1 MWLNKRQLHS
11 HFVFPQVPPGR
22 GCKQSQPVLGTH
34 LSKSFVFNLSSN
46 LLELMMAVPPNS
58 GWIFIYESLGKGK
71 TKAERK
77 SLLTFPVPLSSSSP
91 WQALSPWQG
100 LLTRFFLG
108 KASDWKGAITQFCQ
122 CHFSAQS
129 HGEGAEG
136 THLIPHSLH
145 ETQLHCISQQIF
157 CAGKKQELD
166 YTSWF
171 LNKLSFASAGVS
183 GLTPWFK
190 HPTSRDKPAFQ
201 VVDASLP
208 LLILHPTLTSED
220 LVSFPIASTA

>member
-22 GCKQSQPVLGTH
+22 GCKQSQPVLGTR

-91 WQALSPWQG
+91 WQALSPLARTSHTLFPWQSFW
-100 LLTRFFLG
+100 LKRCHHPVLSMPF
-108 KASDWKGAITQFCQ
+108 Q
-122 CHFSAQS
+122 CSEPRGRSRGDTFDPSQPPWD
-129 HGEGAEG
+129 
-136 THLIPHSLH
+136 TTSLH
-145 ETQLHCISQQIF
+145 FTADFLCRQKARAGLHVLVF
-157 CAGKKQELD
+157 KQ
-166 YTSWF
+166 
-171 LNKLSFASAGVS
+171 A
-183 GLTPWFK
+183 
-190 HPTSRDKPAFQ
+190 
-201 VVDASLP
+201 
-208 LLILHPTLTSED
+208 
-220 LVSFPIASTA
+220 